1 MTTNPPTSGRRGI
14 AIATAVVGGVVL
26 LGLGASAAFAMA
38 ASSQRADAQTTQ
50 ASALAPVDATGITGL
65 DLNVGVADLRLEYG
79 SVTEATL
86 TATGGSAER
95 WRFGRDGD
103 ELVVRAP
110 NANSGFCFFGVCPS
124 TRGQQVT
131 ATLTLPRAFA
141 TQALDADITIGVGS
155 VRTDGTFGE
164 LDVQVDAGDAFIS
177 GTATDLDLVI
187 GMGTFEGEITGAATV
202 NAEVSL
208 GDLALVLKG
217 DPPRDVTL
225 KVSAGSIDLAVPAGI
240 YDVTPARASGSLDNE
255 LNTAPGAPNRISAKV
270 DLGDITLSET
280 R

>member
-1 MTTNPPTSGRRGI
+1 MTTSPPSSGRRGI

-38 ASSQRADAQTTQ
+38 ASSQRADAQTAE
-50 ASALAPVDATGITGL
+50 ASNLAPIDATGITGL

-79 SVTEATL
+79 SVNEATL
-86 TATGGSAER
+86 TATGGSADR
-95 WRFGRDGD
+95 WEFSRDGD
-103 ELVVRAP
+103 ELVLRAP
-110 NANSGFCFFGVCPS
+110 KSNSGFCFFGVCPS
-124 TRGQQVT
+124 TRGQHVT
-131 ATLTLPRAFA
+131 ATLTLPQSFA
-141 TQALDADITIGVGS
+141 TQPLDADITVGVGS
-155 VRTDGTFGE
+155 VRADGSFGE
-164 LDVQVDAGDAFIS
+164 LDVQVDAGDAHIN

-187 GMGTFEGEITGAATV
+187 GMGTFEGEITGAGTV
-202 NAEVSL
+202 DAEVSL
-208 GDLALVLKG
+208 GDLALVLRG

-240 YDVTPARASGSLDNE
+240 YDVTHSRTSGSIDNE
-255 LNTAPGAPNRISAKV
+255 LTMAAGAPNRISAKV